1 MIMLNLLTEYVTL
14 NDTSQ
19 NYDSHNLITKSMFQ
33 KSDTLYGSH
42 LANQN
47 TLIKLAKTHETKR
60 SGHHELTFNILLS
73 QTFRLKHNEEI
84 YTTGT
89 TFQPIKL

>member
-1 MIMLNLLTEYVTL
+1 
-14 NDTSQ
+14 
-19 NYDSHNLITKSMFQ
+19 MFQ

-60 SGHHELTFNILLS
+60 SGHHELTFNILIS

-84 YTTGT
+84 YTTGI